1 MVRVGGSPDQPKS
14 VYGPKQMRLLPILLL
29 LTCILGG
36 SFAIAAETRPPLEL
50 RIVHFSDLDRMEAQ
64 DNKGGLAK
72 LARIVRELRSEIPPV
87 LVTHGGD
94 TISPSVM
101 SSLDQGRHMI
111 DLLNHLPLDVMVLG
125 NHEFDFGLDV
135 LRERL
140 AETQFSVLASNLV
153 TPQGEPLAEV
163 QTGVLLPFDG
173 WTIGIFGLV
182 TPDTL
187 YSSNPGDL
195 DILPE
200 LEAAPLEAERLREA
214 GADLVIALAHSDWQT
229 DIELLRQ
236 GAADLILGGHD
247 HVLHLLAPANG
258 SALVEAGA
266 QGEHVAIITLRLEEA
281 DGGVKWSASYEFRP
295 TDSVEPDVEMARRVS
310 DHAALVQ
317 QELSRK
323 LALTE
328 VELDSRRW
336 KLRAEEAPFGNLIA
350 DALRAETG
358 ADVAIQHAGGLRA
371 EKIYSAGTYLT
382 HLDVVAE
389 LPFSNRVELLELDG
403 ESLREAL
410 EHALGELEQ
419 MSGRFPQVSGIEVT
433 YDPARPP
440 GQRLVQVLVQGE
452 ELEPARLYRVAV
464 NSFIGRGGDGFE
476 MLTHAKRLS
485 HPAEDVTDSGA
496 VVRYLERQ
504 RTVTPRT
511 EGRLRVIR

>member
-1 MVRVGGSPDQPKS
+1 
-14 VYGPKQMRLLPILLL
+14 MRLLPILLL

-187 YSSNPGDL
+187 YSSNHWRPG
-195 DILPE
+195 
-200 LEAAPLEAERLREA
+200 
-214 GADLVIALAHSDWQT
+214 HS
-229 DIELLRQ
+229 
-236 GAADLILGGHD
+236 
-247 HVLHLLAPANG
+247 P
-258 SALVEAGA
+258 
-266 QGEHVAIITLRLEEA
+266 
-281 DGGVKWSASYEFRP
+281 
-295 TDSVEPDVEMARRVS
+295 
-310 DHAALVQ
+310 
-317 QELSRK
+317 
-323 LALTE
+323 
-328 VELDSRRW
+328 
-336 KLRAEEAPFGNLIA
+336 
-350 DALRAETG
+350 
-358 ADVAIQHAGGLRA
+358 
-371 EKIYSAGTYLT
+371 
-382 HLDVVAE
+382 
-389 LPFSNRVELLELDG
+389 
-403 ESLREAL
+403 
-410 EHALGELEQ
+410 
-419 MSGRFPQVSGIEVT
+419 
-433 YDPARPP
+433 
-440 GQRLVQVLVQGE
+440 
-452 ELEPARLYRVAV
+452 
-464 NSFIGRGGDGFE
+464 
-476 MLTHAKRLS
+476 
-485 HPAEDVTDSGA
+485 
-496 VVRYLERQ
+496 
-504 RTVTPRT
+504 
-511 EGRLRVIR
+511 